1 MYNKLFT
8 IGSITIYGYGLM
20 IAIGV
25 FFAYF
30 LAEYRAKRTER
41 LDEEAVFGLTVWAVV
56 FGLIGGKVLYYMT
69 TFQEIL
75 ADPAALL
82 NIADGFVIYGALI
95 GGVVGVVLY
104 CKWKGLN
111 CLSYFD
117 LAVPSVAL
125 AQGFGRI
132 GCLLA
137 GCCYGRETNSPLGIV
152 FHASEY
158 APNGVALVPTQ
169 IISSVLN
176 FLHFGI
182 LIVFARKYKKGEGQV
197 AGLFFVLYSAGRF
210 FLEFFRGDAER
221 GNIGALSTSQFI
233 AIFMFLFGWL
243 LFFYLGKQGGQKKAQ
258 AFSIIGGADGPTSI
272 FLAGRTNAKKGGE
285 KKLRLNKR
293 IERLRKTLPAE
304 PHTLEE
310 VEGYLTE
317 KWQAERLSVEN
328 QEAVFMEQAL
338 RTSLVLTRQPELLT
352 SPEPKPLDPKAS
364 KKEQMAFIEQI
375 QKRFE
380 EAEKISE
387 EEFPLDFKV
396 YRICPDKKEQEPSVD
411 RKAAENN
418 RVDVQVEKNFQML
431 QVSFQYEGE
440 EEKQRMEEI
449 VKDIYLYYGVTEED
463 KEKGTERFL
472 MLANILEGQPK

>member
-1 MYNKLFT
+1 MHNEIFT
-8 IGSITIYGYGLM
+8 IGPITVYGYGLM
-20 IAIGV
+20 IAIGI
-25 FFAYF
+25 FSAYF
-30 LAEYRAKRTER
+30 LAEYRAKKIEG
-41 LDEEAVFGLTVWAVV
+41 LEEEAVFGLTCWAVV
-56 FGLIGGKVLYYMT
+56 AGLIGGKVLFYIT
-69 TFQEIL
+69 TFREIL
-75 ADPAALL
+75 SDPSLL
-82 NIADGFVIYGALI
+82 FDIADGFVIYGALI

-104 CKWKGLN
+104 CRWKGFH

-132 GCLLA
+132 GCFLA
-137 GCCYGRETNSPLGIV
+137 GCCYGRETSSPLGIV

-158 APNGVALVPTQ
+158 APNGVPLVPTQ
-169 IISSVLN
+169 LISSALN

-221 GNIGALSTSQFI
+221 GNVGALSTSQFI
-233 AIFMFLFGWL
+233 AIFMFLFGWV
-243 LFFYLGKQGGQKKAQ
+243 LFFYFGKRGGRQNDAQ
-258 AFSIIGGADGPTSI
+258 TYVIGGADGPTSI
-272 FLAGRTNAKKGGE
+272 FLAGRTDANKQGKEELERKK
-285 KKLRLNKR
+285 RL
-293 IERLRKTLPAE
+293 ERLKETLPTE

-310 VEGYLTE
+310 VEQYLTE
-317 KWQAERLSVEN
+317 KWQAEKLPGEN

-338 RTSLVLTRQPELLT
+338 RTSLVLTRRPELLN
-352 SPEPKPLDPKAS
+352 SPEPKPLNPKAP
-364 KKEQMAFIEQI
+364 KKEQMAFVEQI

-380 EAEKISE
+380 EAEKISA
-387 EEFPLDFKV
+387 EEFPLDFQV
-396 YRICPDKKEQEPSVD
+396 YRICPGKKEQASLKDSETI
-411 RKAAENN
+411 ENS

-440 EEKQRMEEI
+440 EEKQKMEEI

-472 MLANILEGQPK
+472 MLASILEG